1 MVSFINREDNASAR
15 GLVSIEGFEMGGNLE
30 QVTIKEINLGESLL
44 TPGLQTVVVC
54 QNSIYIPP
62 KKDFD
67 SLKNTDVKFTLSSK
81 NGSLNVN
88 QKIYRM
94 DNREFMPTNVGQTE
108 EFVVHGC
115 DQTQIE
121 DAKKLVSRSWN
132 CTPPHMIAQEILQG
146 CAGAKRVEIEAS
158 DNRRDYIAENIHPFQ
173 VVAQQTNVALAS
185 GNDPSF
191 VHYMTYED
199 GGTHRFESLSKMCIG
214 AQVAEF
220 KQSETGVSGP
230 GLDRTGYDKADAIIS
245 MSFPCD
251 FDYLSDLLNG
261 LEDGQNMNSLGIWN
275 PVAKAFSKLGE
286 SSDMECGGIG
296 GFNYKQ
302 ALSNQATK
310 EDQDSCNLDVE
321 NHLLKRQARM
331 SLLEK
336 DKIALRL
343 VVPWNPDLH
352 AGKVIALNWQNKYQG
367 IVYGSGKYLI
377 LSMMHTVRLGG
388 FSTTTIECVSTTVGQ
403 GGIV

>member
-1 MVSFINREDNASAR
+1 MVSYINKDDNASAR
-15 GLVSIEGFEMGGNLE
+15 GLVSINNFDMGGNLD

-62 KKDFD
+62 NKDFD
-67 SLKNTDVKFTLSSK
+67 SIKNSDITFTLSNK
-81 NGSLNVN
+81 NGSLNVK

-146 CAGAKRVEIEAS
+146 CAGAKNVEVES
-158 DNRRDYIAENIHPFQ
+158 TDNRRDYIAENIHPFQ

-185 GNDPSF
+185 DNDPSF
-191 VHYMTYED
+191 VHYMTYEN
-199 GGTHRFESLSKMCIG
+199 GGTHRFESLSRMCG
-214 AQVAEF
+214 GTQVAEF
-220 KQSETGVSGP
+220 KQSETGLSGIGQYNNP
-230 GLDRTGYDKADAIIS
+230 DAIIS
-245 MSFPCD
+245 MAFPCD

-286 SSDMECGGIG
+286 VSSAECGGIG

-343 VVPWNPDLH
+343 VVPWNPSLH
-352 AGKVIALNWQNKYQG
+352 AGKVIALNWQNKYG
-367 IVYGSGKYLI
+367 GTVYGSGKYLI